1 MQVTLSEDERFL
13 EVDFGAPQRTLSW
26 AIVGGGFGEHR
37 RVVWHFVT
45 RAELHEGIDAVA
57 LFKERMAARGFDA
70 AVGLLTAR
78 YLRPYADARA
88 QHGDVSGRA
97 IVTSG
102 LGNALRAGD
111 PPESK
116 STSGSRAP
124 GRASTVGTINVLCH
138 LSVHLSDAAMLEAL
152 ALASEART
160 LALLELNYPSAL
172 THKPATGTGT
182 DCIVITCPR
191 EGLVHDYAGKHTEV
205 GAVVG
210 ECVHAAMRHAT
221 QVWLSE
227 QAEREAEREPAGAPE
242 KNEAV
247 GV

>member
-1 MQVTLSEDERFL
+1 MQVTLSADERFL
-13 EVDFGAPQRTLSW
+13 EVDFESPHRTLSW
-26 AIVGGGFGEHR
+26 AIVGGGFGVHR

-45 RAELHEGIDAVA
+45 RAELTEDVDAIA
-57 LFKERMAARGFDA
+57 LFKQRLAARGFDS

-78 YLRPYADARA
+78 YLRPYADVAAR
-88 QHGDVSGRA
+88 HGNVAGRA

-111 PPESK
+111 PPENK
-116 STSGSRAP
+116 
-124 GRASTVGTINVLCH
+124 STVGTINVLCH
-138 LSVHLSDAAMLEAL
+138 LSVRLSDAAMLEAM

-160 LALLELNYPSAL
+160 LALLELDYPSVL
-172 THKPATGTGT
+172 SGRPATGTGT
-182 DCIVITCPR
+182 DCIVIACPS
-191 EGLVHDYAGKHTEV
+191 EGVVHDYAGKHTEV

-210 ECVHAAMRHAT
+210 QSVYGAMRRAT

-227 QAEREAEREPAGAPE
+227 QVEVQVEAGGSAREPNVGAA
-242 KNEAV
+242 KKSEAV

>member
-1 MQVTLSEDERFL
+1 MRVSLTEDERFI

-26 AIVGGGFGEHR
+26 AIVGGGFGMHR

-45 RAELHEGIDAVA
+45 RGELTKDVDVVA
-57 LFKERMAARGFDA
+57 MYEDRLAARGFDS

-78 YLRPYADARA
+78 YLRNYADVRA
-88 QHGDVSGRA
+88 QHGAVAGRA

-111 PPESK
+111 PPEH
-116 STSGSRAP
+116 GS
-124 GRASTVGTINVLCH
+124 SVGTINVLCH
-138 LSVHLSDAAMLEAL
+138 LSVRLSDAAMLEAL

-160 LALLELNYPSAL
+160 LALLELNYPSVL
-172 THKPATGTGT
+172 TKRPATGTGT
-182 DCIVITCPR
+182 DCIVIACPA
-191 EGLVHDYAGKHTEV
+191 EGAVHEYAGKHTEV

-210 ECVHAAMRHAT
+210 QSVHEAMRRAT
-221 QVWLSE
+221 EVWLTE
-227 QAEREAEREPAGAPE
+227 QEENR
-242 KNEAV
+242 EAV